1 MKTRKEVK
9 EYLEE
14 LEEQLFEQLT
24 GQLDDEEARIIEI
37 QMETLEWVL
46 K

>member
-14 LEEQLFEQLT
+14 LKSEMEEYDES
-24 GQLDDEEARIIEI
+24 LDIEEYLRLEMQI
-37 QMETLEWVL
+37 ETLEWVL